1 MSDTYLT
8 FIRNNIVVLV
18 QTFIILCTITIF
30 TIFRT
35 PTVELSK
42 RDESKLHELDE
53 KMKSLISEQI
63 QLDENLRIF
72 NSEISLIQDSILK
85 LKQQREIIQNYYDEK
100 DIFISRFDDK
110 QLDSFFT
117 NRYGYS
123 QSNVLSGVSD
133 EDNSK

>member
-35 PTVELSK
+35 PTVELST